1 MPRRRPAPRS
11 KSIVS
16 REERHTAGAGQSV
29 WASFQVFLGQALS
42 PGHESGQDQAGKHQ
56 SIGLRLRDTSDD
68 APGDYQS
75 RFVSQKVLVNRNDPL
90 QRELAGVARSITY
103 APRQAVEPDEQ
114 ELILLAQ
121 IEA

>member
-1 MPRRRPAPRS
+1 
-11 KSIVS
+11 
-16 REERHTAGAGQSV
+16 
-29 WASFQVFLGQALS
+29 
-42 PGHESGQDQAGKHQ
+42 
-56 SIGLRLRDTSDD
+56 LRLRDTSDD

-121 IEA
+121 IDA